1 MKKNVFLVLTL
12 AAIISTGCGSDEPDN
27 PKEVKVT
34 SATAEYYLSVTP
46 DVVKFMDITVQYMT
60 DNNPQHLGT
69 FEMKAPQ
76 MEFTSTEIKN
86 EVQLSQPARFGIKG
100 KITPLPDVSVDQEAN
115 YTFGV
120 IVRATIKGYDK
131 DGKEVVLDG
140 PNEDTHE
147 EQIVK
152 GTEIDDFL
160 KRIQMASNL
169 FNRGWFVNADGT
181 LKPGLI

>member
-1 MKKNVFLVLTL
+1 MKKNVFLLLTL

-76 MEFTSTEIKN
+76 MEFTSPEIKN
-86 EVQLSQPARFGIKG
+86 DVQLSQPARFGIKCTG
-100 KITPLPDVSVDQEAN
+100 TQLENVSIDPEGN
-115 YTFGV
+115 YTFG
-120 IVRATIKGYDK
+120 ITARATIKGYDK
-131 DGKEVVLDG
+131 EGKEVMLDG
-140 PNEDTHE
+140 PNQDTHE
-147 EQIVK
+147 EKIVK
-152 GTEIDDFL
+152 GSDVENFL
-160 KRIQMASNL
+160 KSIEMSGKY
-169 FNRGWFVNADGT
+169 FSRGWFVNADGT
-181 LKPGLI
+181 LNPGLI